1 MSFLLKRDDIADDA
15 DYEGGFVR
23 RGYVDGL
30 HLVRDDVDDGCS
42 VKRDDVDGGLACSPA
57 CMAAMRVNLSLGFPR
72 FCMVASTAAEL
83 LLQRPVHMSTSRE
96 MIVKSE
102 VERGQ
107 LMISYLVAVR

>member
-1 MSFLLKRDDIADDA
+1 MSFLLKRDEIADDD

-83 LLQRPVHMSTSRE
+83 LLQLPGSC
-96 MIVKSE
+96 E
-102 VERGQ
+102 VAMERIDLRSQ
-107 LMISYLVAVR
+107 LPADGNS